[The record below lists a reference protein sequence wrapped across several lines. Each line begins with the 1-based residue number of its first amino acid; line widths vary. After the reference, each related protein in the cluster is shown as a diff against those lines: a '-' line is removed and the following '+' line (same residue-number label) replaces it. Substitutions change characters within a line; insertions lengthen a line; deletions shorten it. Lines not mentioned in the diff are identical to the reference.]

1 MRMILTVIYKIPC
14 NFNFRWEVH
23 CGHAT
28 LVVEPRKKCESHRK
42 EVVWTYKVSLRK
54 NCILILLLLRWLLIH
69 ERRRTFIELF
79 LEIRAVRLSLSPFSA
94 SCNLASVAF
103 DFRVVLARSLKYCQI
118 TVEKLKHAGIEVM
131 WHGKK
136 HNEGSHYCFQ
146 CEVSS
151 SSVGLHVVFCSSLYI
166 FLDIWEALQHI
177 LSRV

>member
-1 MRMILTVIYKIPC
+1 MNEGVL
-14 NFNFRWEVH
+14 
-23 CGHAT
+23 
-28 LVVEPRKKCESHRK
+28 
-42 EVVWTYKVSLRK
+42 SL
-54 NCILILLLLRWLLIH
+54 NCSWKS
-69 ERRRTFIELF
+69 
-79 LEIRAVRLSLSPFSA
+79 VRLDCLCPLSLA

-151 SSVGLHVVFCSSLYI
+151 SSVGLHVVLCSSLYI
-166 FLDIWEALQHI
+166 FLDIWEALLHI

>member
-1 MRMILTVIYKIPC
+1 M
-14 NFNFRWEVH
+14 
-23 CGHAT
+23 
-28 LVVEPRKKCESHRK
+28 
-42 EVVWTYKVSLRK
+42 
-54 NCILILLLLRWLLIH
+54 
-69 ERRRTFIELF
+69 F

-151 SSVGLHVVFCSSLYI
+151 SSVELHVVLSSSLYV